1 MTRLRTAHL
10 TVGLRRR
17 SPSILT
23 FVTLMA
29 ALTLSTANAQQPFA
43 QLLTPTGVAT
53 DLAGNVFVISDA
65 VTTTQLTKFDPNG
78 TLLNAI
84 ALGGI
89 TVGVF
94 TNKSPGARP
103 GYWEHPDADSTGR
116 GV

>member
-10 TVGLRRR
+10 MADLRRR
-17 SPSILT
+17 SPSVLT

-29 ALTLSTANAQQPFA
+29 ALILSTANAQQSFA
-43 QLLTPTGVAT
+43 HLPTPTGVAT

-65 VTTTQLTKFDPNG
+65 VTTTQLPKFDPNG
-78 TLLNAI
+78 TPLNAI

-94 TNKSPGARP
+94 TNSHLALDPG
-103 GYWEHPDADSTGR
+103 TGNILMLTSA
-116 GV
+116 